1 MNLEH
6 IKILNICIQMS
17 IGTSA
22 PPLEFLCLLLEFYF
36 YYLKIN
42 KPVDNVYVP
51 TIVPEIFYIFH
62 RDMLN

>member
-22 PPLEFLCLLLEFYF
+22 PAIGIP
-36 YYLKIN
+36 
-42 KPVDNVYVP
+42 
-51 TIVPEIFYIFH
+51 
-62 RDMLN
+62 MLIA